1 MARITPLH
9 LIPALI
15 AAASHAGE
23 ITVEQR
29 PFSIEKIFTAAALPE
44 KDCVLLK
51 LGPKAWVDFR
61 CPIPTGWQS
70 HSGC

>member
-1 MARITPLH
+1 MARLTPLH

-29 PFSIEKIFTAAALPE
+29 PFSIEKIFTAAALPGS
-44 KDCVLLK
+44 DCVLLK
-51 LGPKAWVDFR
+51 ISPK
-61 CPIPTGWQS
+61 T
-70 HSGC
+70 